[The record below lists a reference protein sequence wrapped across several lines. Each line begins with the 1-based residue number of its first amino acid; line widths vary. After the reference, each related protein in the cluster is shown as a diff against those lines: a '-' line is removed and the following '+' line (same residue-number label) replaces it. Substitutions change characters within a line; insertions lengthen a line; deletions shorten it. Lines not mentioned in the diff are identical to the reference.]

1 MHKNSNG
8 NLIFNFEDVIDII
21 IMMSRSQGFWG
32 RLLEYIFEMEKEDAD
47 AYDNFVSVIEEQQFT
62 NMYDVI
68 RYFEGW

>member
-21 IMMSRSQGFWG
+21 IMMSHSQGFWG
-32 RLLEYIFEMEKEDAD
+32 RLLECIFEMEKKDAD
-47 AYDNFVSVIEEQQFT
+47 AYDNFVSIIEEQQFT
-62 NMYDVI
+62 NMYDVV

>member
-21 IMMSRSQGFWG
+21 IMMSHSQGFWG
-32 RLLEYIFEMEKEDAD
+32 RLLECIFEMEKEDAD
-47 AYDNFVSVIEEQQFT
+47 AYDNFVSIIEEQQFT
-62 NMYDVI
+62 NMYDVV

>member
-21 IMMSRSQGFWG
+21 IMMSHSQGFWG
-32 RLLEYIFEMEKEDAD
+32 RLLECIFEMEKEDAD
-47 AYDNFVSVIEEQQFT
+47 VYDNFVSIIEEQQFT
-62 NMYDVI
+62 NMYDVV

>member
-32 RLLEYIFEMEKEDAD
+32 RLLERIFEMEKEDAD
-47 AYDNFVSVIEEQQFT
+47 AYNNFVSVIEEQQFT

>member
-8 NLIFNFEDVIDII
+8 NLIFNFEDVINII

>member
-21 IMMSRSQGFWG
+21 IMMSHSQGFWG
-32 RLLEYIFEMEKEDAD
+32 RLLECIFEMEKEDAD
-47 AYDNFVSVIEEQQFT
+47 AYDSFVSIIEEQQFT
-62 NMYDVI
+62 NMYDVV

>member
-1 MHKNSNG
+1 MYKNSNG
-8 NLIFNFEDVIDII
+8 NLIFEFDDVIDII

-32 RLLEYIFEMEKEDAD
+32 RLLECIFEMEKEDTD

-62 NMYDVI
+62 NMYDVV